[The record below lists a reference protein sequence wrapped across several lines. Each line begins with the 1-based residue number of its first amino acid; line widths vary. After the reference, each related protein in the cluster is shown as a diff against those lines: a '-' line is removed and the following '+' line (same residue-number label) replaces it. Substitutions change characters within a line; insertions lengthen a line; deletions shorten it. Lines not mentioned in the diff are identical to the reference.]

1 MLEVADKLFSSFG
14 QVSFIFYIYIYNKI
28 YIIYNIYLHYMVIDI
43 AILSD
48 MNVREK
54 EYKKLK
60 KYQGMEEELEKMWR
74 VKAKII
80 PLIIGAHGTD
90 H

>member
-1 MLEVADKLFSSFG
+1 
-14 QVSFIFYIYIYNKI
+14 
-28 YIIYNIYLHYMVIDI
+28 MVIDI